1 MNIEPDVLAALYN
14 ALHYIAYQVTKAVT
28 APLQRDSYLY
38 WPFIAST
45 VAIALAAIHYASRKF
60 PGAPAEHGRELFG
73 AGLWWHPSAR
83 ADYRIYF
90 ANALML
96 PVVLSPLLFADE
108 QFVAWANMLLG
119 RNDPVTSDT
128 ATAGFLPR
136 LVFTLAFFIAY
147 DFGRFV
153 AHSLLH
159 DIPFL
164 WEFHKA
170 HHSAEVLT
178 PITAFRVH
186 PVDLLIMVWVPA
198 LMSGLTTL
206 IFNLMSPSAVP
217 LYTFLG
223 LHVLI
228 WAFNLIDNLRHSPVW
243 LTYGPTIGKWL
254 ISPAHHQLHH
264 SIEPRHFGCNRG
276 FDIALWDRLYGTL
289 YVPSGPPEHFRMGL
303 GDGTEGQWNSVTK
316 MYFRPFADSLRGL
329 VDSIRRHRLNRDRP
343 GT

>member
-1 MNIEPDVLAALYN
+1 MNIEPDVFSAFFN
-14 ALHYIAYQVTKAVT
+14 AIHYIAYQVSKAFT
-28 APLQRDSYLY
+28 APFQRDSYLY
-38 WPFIAST
+38 WPFITST
-45 VAIALAAIHYASRKF
+45 IAIALVAIHHSSRKF
-60 PGAPAEHGRELFG
+60 PETPASHWRDLFG
-73 AGLWWHPSAR
+73 CGLWWHPSAR

-90 ANALML
+90 ANALLL
-96 PVVLSPLLFADE
+96 PLILSPLLFADE
-108 QFVAWANMLLG
+108 QFVAWADALLG
-119 RNDPVTSDT
+119 RNDSLTSGAAD
-128 ATAGFLPR
+128 AGPLSR
-136 LVFTLAFFIAY
+136 LVFTLAFFVAY

-164 WEFHKA
+164 WEFHKV

-178 PITAFRVH
+178 PMTAFRVH
-186 PVDLLIMVWVPA
+186 PVDLLVMVWVPA
-198 LMSGLTTL
+198 LLTGLMTW

-243 LTYGPTIGKWL
+243 LTYGPMLGKWL

-264 SIEPRHFGCNRG
+264 SIEPRHLGCNRG

-289 YVPSGPPEHFRMGL
+289 YVPSEAPERFRMGL
-303 GDGTEGQWNSVTK
+303 GDGTEEHWNKLLT
-316 MYFRPFADSLRGL
+316 MYFRPFAENLRRL
-329 VDSIRRHRLNRDRP
+329 VGALRRNR
-343 GT
+343 TT